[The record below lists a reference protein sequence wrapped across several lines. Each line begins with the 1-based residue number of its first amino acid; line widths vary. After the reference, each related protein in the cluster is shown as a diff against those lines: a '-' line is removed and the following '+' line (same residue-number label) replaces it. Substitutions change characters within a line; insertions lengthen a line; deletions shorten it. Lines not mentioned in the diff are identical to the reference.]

1 MGKTRADLPKA
12 MRTTFGDAP
21 SSHELPVVDAIVVG
35 ASAGGVEALLKIFS
49 YLGPDFGLPILTV
62 LHVPEDRRSQL
73 AHVFQNR
80 LAIPVKEA
88 DDKEDIVPGTL
99 YVAPSGYH
107 VSVESDFSLSLSQ
120 EDRVFYSR
128 PSIDILFGSAADAY
142 GPRLA
147 GVLLTGANNDGAR
160 GLMQIKKYG
169 GFTVI
174 QDPSQAQV
182 STMPEAGLALHSP
195 DYLLSL
201 NDIGRLLV
209 ELERTAC

>member
-1 MGKTRADLPKA
+1 MKI
-12 MRTTFGDAP
+12 TFAEDSP
-21 SSHELPVVDAIVVG
+21 LSNLPVVDAIVVG
-35 ASAGGVEALLKIFS
+35 ASAGGVEAMLKIFS
-49 YLGPDFGLPILTV
+49 GLRPHFSLPILTV
-62 LHVPEDRRSQL
+62 LHVPDDRRSQL
-73 AHVFQNR
+73 AEVFQNR
-80 LAIPVKEA
+80 LSIPVKEA

-99 YVAPSGYH
+99 YFAPSGYH
-107 VSVESDFSLSLSQ
+107 LSVESDLSLSLSQ

-128 PSIDILFGSAADAY
+128 PSIDILFDSAADAY

-147 GVLLTGANNDGAR
+147 GILLTGANNDGAR
-160 GLMQIKKYG
+160 GLKQIKSYG

-174 QDPSQAQV
+174 QDPSQARA
-182 STMPEAGLALHSP
+182 STMPEAALALHAP